1 MGPILQITDNRLT
14 IETLMDQ
21 VNQSSYPAVKTGWQ
35 TFLTYGR
42 MVKFSHSIFA
52 LPFALAAVILAQ
64 RTAPLQWLD
73 LVWILIAM
81 VSARSA
87 AMGFNRIVDA
97 RFDGKNPRTQNR
109 EIPAGQIS
117 MISAGIFVL
126 FSALLFLLMAW
137 LLGEVCFYL
146 AFPVLA
152 VLLAYSYT
160 KRFTWGSHLILGLA
174 IALAP
179 LGAWIAVTKSLDGA
193 ILWLSLALLTHIA
206 GFDILYAC
214 QDYDFDRSVG
224 LRSIPTYFGIK
235 QALGIAAIIHVVSFF
250 AFAMVAFVFHL
261 KWPYFVSVS
270 IIGGLLVLEHKL
282 VKPEDLSRVHVAFF
296 HINSI
301 IACVLFSGVFGD
313 EIWRRLV

>member
-1 MGPILQITDNRLT
+1 MI
-14 IETLMDQ
+14 
-21 VNQSSYPAVKTGWQ
+21 
-35 TFLTYGR
+35 YGR

-64 RTAPLQWLD
+64 RQVPLQWLD

-87 AMGFNRIVDA
+87 AMGFNRFVDA
-97 RFDGKNPRTQNR
+97 RFDGQNPRTQNR
-109 EIPAGQIS
+109 EIPAGQIA
-117 MISAGIFVL
+117 MTAAAIFIL
-126 FSALLFLLMAW
+126 FSALLFLFMAW
-137 LLGEVCFYL
+137 LLGKICFYL

-179 LGAWIAVTKSLDGA
+179 LGAWLAVTKSFDGA

-214 QDYDFDRSVG
+214 QDYEFDRSMG
-224 LRSIPTYFGIK
+224 LRSIPTRFGI
-235 QALGIAAIIHVVSFF
+235 QRALDIAAIIHVIAFI
-250 AFAMVAFVFHL
+250 AFAMVSFVFHL
-261 KWPYFVSVS
+261 KWPYLVSVF
-270 IIGGLLVLEHKL
+270 IIGCLLVLEHKL
-282 VKPEDLSRVHVAFF
+282 VLPEDLSTGAHRIFPYQQHHRLRSFF
-296 HINSI
+296 R
-301 IACVLFSGVFGD
+301 CF
-313 EIWRRLV
+313 RR

>member
-1 MGPILQITDNRLT
+1 MNGDDDQTSLIKPFHFRNGMTLKYLNSPNSLNGPILQITDNRLT

-21 VNQSSYPAVKTGWQ
+21 VNQTSPAAKSGWQ
-35 TFLTYGR
+35 ALMIYGR

-64 RTAPLQWLD
+64 RQAPLKWLD

-97 RFDGKNPRTQNR
+97 RFDEQNPRTQNR
-109 EIPAGQIS
+109 EIPAGQIP
-117 MISAGIFVL
+117 MSAAGVFV
-126 FSALLFLLMAW
+126 FFPRCIFLLMAW
-137 LLGEVCFYL
+137 LLGKVCFYS

-152 VLLAYSYT
+152 ILLAYSYT

-179 LGAWIAVTKSLDGA
+179 MGAWMAVTKSFDGA

-214 QDYDFDRSVG
+214 QDYEFDRSSG
-224 LRSIPTYFGIK
+224 STLYSDLFWHQAGAGYRGHHPCHLFYRLCHGGICISPK
-235 QALGIAAIIHVVSFF
+235 VALPCERHS
-250 AFAMVAFVFHL
+250 
-261 KWPYFVSVS
+261 
-270 IIGGLLVLEHKL
+270 LLG
-282 VKPEDLSRVHVAFF
+282 
-296 HINSI
+296 
-301 IACVLFSGVFGD
+301 AC
-313 EIWRRLV
+313 

>member
-1 MGPILQITDNRLT
+1 
-14 IETLMDQ
+14 MDQ
-21 VNQSSYPAVKTGWQ
+21 VNQSFFPAVKTGWQ
-35 TFLTYGR
+35 MLLTYGR

-64 RTAPLQWLD
+64 RQAPLKWFD
-73 LVWILIAM
+73 LAWILIAM

-97 RFDGKNPRTQNR
+97 RLDGQNPRTQNR

-137 LLGEVCFYL
+137 LLGEICFYL

-152 VLLAYSYT
+152 ILLAYSYT

-179 LGAWIAVTKSLDGA
+179 LGAWLAVTKSFDGA

-235 QALGIAAIIHVVSFF
+235 QALGIAAIIHVVSFL
-250 AFAMVAFVFHL
+250 AFAMVAFVFQLH
-261 KWPYFVSVS
+261 WPYLVSVI
-270 IIGGLLVLEHKL
+270 IIGCLLIVEHKL
-282 VKPEDLSRVHVAFF
+282 VSPEDLSKVHVAFF

-301 IACVLFSGVFGD
+301 IACVLFLGVFGD